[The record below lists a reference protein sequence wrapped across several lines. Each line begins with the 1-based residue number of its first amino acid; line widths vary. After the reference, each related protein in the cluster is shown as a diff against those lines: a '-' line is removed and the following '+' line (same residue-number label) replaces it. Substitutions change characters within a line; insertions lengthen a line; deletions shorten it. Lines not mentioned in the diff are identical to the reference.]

1 MSGETGCQTRS
12 EPRGARGLRG
22 ARGEA
27 RRRRGARWLVVLAV
41 LALAAAACGGD
52 DDDSAGGDGGGS
64 GETRRVAFF
73 AASSQNGFNAAVFE
87 GIEARAAEVGGIEAQ
102 IFDGEFD
109 AEVQFNQIQ
118 DAVAQGDFDG
128 FVVLANDTV
137 GISAAVQEAVDA
149 GIPTVAAMF
158 PIGPDLNTLSPQV
171 AGLTSTVAA
180 PPAVGARQQA
190 EAVAEHCADIDPC
203 RVVILIGQL
212 QFPFDNLR
220 YETYQEVLG
229 EHDNIEIVATGEGNY
244 DRDQSLTEMQDI
256 LQSNPEV
263 DVVLSNADQHVFG
276 AEIALNDAG
285 IDVESV
291 YLMGGGA
298 AREAVAKVRDGTWD
312 ATHADFPYTTG
323 QLAVD
328 QLMAAFD
335 GEEVQAEVNTDD
347 EAPVPPILTTELLT
361 EEHPDFEGEFDA

>member
-1 MSGETGCQTRS
+1 MSGEAGCQTRS
-12 EPRGARGLRG
+12 EPRGAGRLR
-22 ARGEA
+22 RV
-27 RRRRGARWLVVLAV
+27 RWLVVLAV
-41 LALAAAACGGD
+41 LALVAAACGD
-52 DDDSAGGDGGGS
+52 DDDTGGGGASGDGGG
-64 GETRRVAFF
+64 ETRRIAFF

-87 GIEARAAEVGGIEAQ
+87 GIEDRAAEVGGIDAQ

-118 DAVAQGDFDG
+118 DAVAQDEFDG
-128 FVVLANDTV
+128 FVILANDTV
-137 GISAAVQEAVDA
+137 GVAAAVQEAVDA
-149 GIPTVAAMF
+149 GIPTVATMF
-158 PIGPDLNTLSPQV
+158 PIGPDLTTLSPQV

-203 RVVILIGQL
+203 RVVIMIGQL

-263 DVVLSNADQHVFG
+263 DVVLSNADQHLFG

-285 IDVESV
+285 VDVESV

-298 AREAVAKVRDGTWD
+298 AREAVAKVRAGTWD
-312 ATHADFPYTTG
+312 ATHADFPFTTG

-328 QLMAAFD
+328 QLTAAFNGD
-335 GEEVQAEVNTDD
+335 EVQAEVNTDD
-347 EAPVPPILTTELLT
+347 EAPVPPILTTDLLN
-361 EEHPDFEGEFDA
+361 EEYPDFEGEFDA

>member
-1 MSGETGCQTRS
+1 
-12 EPRGARGLRG
+12 
-22 ARGEA
+22 
-27 RRRRGARWLVVLAV
+27 VVLAV
-41 LALAAAACGGD
+41 LALTAAACGDDDGGGGD
-52 DDDSAGGDGGGS
+52 DAGGD
-64 GETRRVAFF
+64 TRRIAFF
-73 AASSQNGFNAAVFE
+73 AASSQNGFNAAVYE
-87 GIEARAAEVGGIEAQ
+87 GIEDRAAELGGLDTQ

-118 DAVAQGDFDG
+118 DAVAGGDFDG
-128 FVVLANDTV
+128 FVVLGNDTV
-137 GISAAVQEAVDA
+137 GVAAAVQEAVDA
-149 GIPTVAAMF
+149 GIPTVASMF
-158 PIGPDLNTLSPQV
+158 PIGPDLTTLSPQV

-180 PPAVGARQQA
+180 PPDVGARQQA

-203 RVVILIGQL
+203 RVVVLIGQL

-220 YETYQEVLG
+220 YETYEEVLG

-256 LQSNPEV
+256 IQSNPQI
-263 DVVLSNADQHVFG
+263 DVVLSNADQHLFG
-276 AEIALNDAG
+276 AEIALADAG

-298 AREAVAKVRDGTWD
+298 SREAVEKVRAGTWD
-312 ATHADFPYTTG
+312 ATHADFPFTTG

-328 QLMAAFD
+328 QLHAALNGD
-335 GEEVQAEVNTDD
+335 EVRQEVNTDE
-347 EAPVPPILTTELLT
+347 EAPVPPILTTALLN